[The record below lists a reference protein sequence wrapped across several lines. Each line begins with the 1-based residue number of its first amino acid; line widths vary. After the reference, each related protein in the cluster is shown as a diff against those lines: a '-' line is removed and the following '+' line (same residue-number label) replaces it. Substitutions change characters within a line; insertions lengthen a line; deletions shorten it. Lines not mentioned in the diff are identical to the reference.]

1 MYLFEGDVGCAGDVF
16 QWLANNS
23 TKSLDIIA
31 QYWQLL
37 ANPNDHRS
45 GDFGYSDSDLQQFGA
60 HVGSLVYK
68 SIDNAANRNVSIR
81 YISTKNTFF

>member
-1 MYLFEGDVGCAGDVF
+1 MF

-37 ANPNDHRS
+37 ANPKDPRS
-45 GDFGYSDSDLQQFGA
+45 GDFGYSDSELQQFGA
-60 HVGSLVYK
+60 HLGSLVYK
-68 SIDNAANRNVSIR
+68 SIDNAANRNVNIR
-81 YISTKNTFF
+81 CSISTKHIFSVKTEHCFLS